1 MKLVFMGTPEFARRP
16 LEYLYKNTDHEILA
30 VVTGP
35 DKPSGRGLK
44 IVSTEVK
51 TAAQLLDI
59 QVLTPESLKGPE
71 FVETMKNIG
80 ADIFVVVAFRILPEM
95 LYTIPPHGSINLHG
109 SLLPKYR
116 GAAPINW
123 AIINGET
130 ETGLS
135 TFFLKKTVDTG
146 DLIYQERIGI
156 KPDETFDELYSR
168 MSEMAGPV
176 IDKSLDLVASG
187 KISPISQ
194 DNSQATPAPKLCP
207 FDCLIDWGF
216 PAENLVNFI
225 RGLSSTPGA
234 YSTFRGKKIKILRAQ
249 KNSEFGDKKTEPGRV
264 VKDKNRFI
272 VEVAGGAV
280 EILELV
286 PEGKS
291 KMTGAEFMRGYRPD
305 DNDIMGAKSKEESV
319 RR

>member
-16 LEYLYKNTDHEILA
+16 LEYLYRNTGHEILA

-35 DKPSGRGLK
+35 DKRSGRGQK

-51 TAAQLLDI
+51 AAAEKLGLQI
-59 QVLTPESLKGPE
+59 FTPESLKDSE
-71 FVETMKNIG
+71 FIEKTRNIG
-80 ADIFVVVAFRILPEM
+80 ADIFVVVAFRILPETI
-95 LYTIPPHGSINLHG
+95 YTIPPHGSMNLHG

-123 AIINGET
+123 ALINGET

-135 TFFLKKTVDTG
+135 TFLLKKAVDTG
-146 DLIYQERIGI
+146 DLIYQEKINI
-156 KPDETFDELYSR
+156 KPDETFDELYIR

-176 IDKSLDLVASG
+176 IEKTLDMIESG
-187 KISPISQ
+187 KLSPISQ
-194 DNSQATPAPKLCP
+194 DNSLATPAPKLSP

-216 PAENLVNFI
+216 PPENLVNFI

-234 YSTFRGKKIKILRAQ
+234 YSTFRGKKIKILKAQ
-249 KNSEFGDKKTEPGRV
+249 KHSDSNIQKSGPGRIIR
-264 VKDKNRFI
+264 DKNRFI

-291 KMTGAEFMRGYRPD
+291 KMTGAEFVRGYRPD
-305 DNDIMGAKSKEESV
+305 DNDIMGAKSKEESI
-319 RR
+319 RK